1 MTIHA
6 FCKQRGIG
14 CHSLYE
20 WRRRMRKNQP
30 VQFALLKTVGSSG
43 TPIELFLPGG
53 ERLSIP
59 NGVDTTTLRGVLE
72 ALRS

>member
-1 MTIHA
+1 
-6 FCKQRGIG
+6 
-14 CHSLYE
+14 
-20 WRRRMRKNQP
+20 MRKNQP

-53 ERLSIP
+53 ERLFIP
-59 NGVDTTTLRGVLE
+59 KGVDTTTLRGVIE

>member
-1 MTIHA
+1 MSTRA

-14 CHSLYE
+14 EHSFYL
-20 WRRRMRKNQP
+20 WRRRLRSKEP
-30 VQFALLKTVGSSG
+30 VQFALLKTVPTSAPS
-43 TPIELFLPGG
+43 IDLFLPGG

-59 NGVDTTTLRGVLE
+59 AGIDAATVRSVLD